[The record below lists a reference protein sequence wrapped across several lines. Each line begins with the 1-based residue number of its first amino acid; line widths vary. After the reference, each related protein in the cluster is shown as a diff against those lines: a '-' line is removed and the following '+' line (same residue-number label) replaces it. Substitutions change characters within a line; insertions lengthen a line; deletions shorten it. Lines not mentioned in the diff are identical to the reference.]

1 MPSPRDKKLHLRG
14 KKRQKYLFHIPL
26 SPKLISK
33 DSVRLVGLLGWG
45 GWGGGAVGIF
55 KMVCLYSGDSEQD
68 VGSES
73 PRYFLKGLFPQ
84 PL

>member
-33 DSVRLVGLLGWG
+33 DSVRLVGLLGM
-45 GWGGGAVGIF
+45 GGGGGGFSKWFAFFLVTVS
-55 KMVCLYSGDSEQD
+55 KMWALSHQGT
-68 VGSES
+68 
-73 PRYFLKGLFPQ
+73 F
-84 PL
+84 